1 MTDWIGLIF
10 FIALVLGIYL
20 GLKRLARKRV
30 TSTEEFER
38 NAAESTLIGAGAN
51 ALHEILNPAEG
62 RAKEVKMQLKEG
74 RYNRKRREGKAG
86 DDVNDEPNS
95 NKNGEN

>member
-10 FIALVLGIYL
+10 LFALAVAIYL
-20 GLKRLARKRV
+20 GLRRLARTRV
-30 TSTEEFER
+30 RTTEEFER
-38 NAAESTLIGAGAN
+38 NAAESTLVGAGAN

-74 RYNRKRREGKAG
+74 RYNRKQREGKAG
-86 DDVNDEPNS
+86 GDDGTISIKD
-95 NKNGEN
+95 GEN